1 MAYTRQGVVDEQ
13 GKEREILLQCQ
24 LEEGHTGEHEA
35 SETQQDEPGGKVTY
49 RRRTWAWTPS
59 AWASSRSIVAAA
71 ALDQEAV
78 AWRRLVEL
86 GTRTPGRLLGR
97 LAQASRAAAIA
108 ASRRTGGVGAGA
120 ARRAVHNV

>member
-59 AWASSRSIVAAA
+59 AWASSRSIG
-71 ALDQEAV
+71 QQQHSIK
-78 AWRRLVEL
+78 
-86 GTRTPGRLLGR
+86 RLLHDAGWWSWVPER
-97 LAQASRAAAIA
+97 RGGYSADSPRRAAQ
-108 ASRRTGGVGAGA
+108 RLLPQVGALAVSGLVRRA
-120 ARRAVHNV
+120 ARSTT